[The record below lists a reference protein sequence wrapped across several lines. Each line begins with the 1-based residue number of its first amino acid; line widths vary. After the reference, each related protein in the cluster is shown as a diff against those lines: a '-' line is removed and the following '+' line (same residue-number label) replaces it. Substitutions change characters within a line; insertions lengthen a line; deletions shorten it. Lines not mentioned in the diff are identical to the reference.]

1 MTTIYI
7 ASAVLI
13 VIAIWAQA
21 DAHHART
28 ALRNLRR
35 NCFVTNEKGHR
46 VRYRDASPERQRK
59 AEQD

>member
-35 NCFVTNEKGHR
+35 CFVTNEKGHR